1 MVSLEQINSGKT
13 IAVFGSSR
21 RDEDS
26 EHYREAYDLGRVLAR
41 AGYAVLSGGYNGS
54 MGAVSRGAD
63 EAGGRVIGI
72 TCAVFDPLPPN
83 AWLTEE
89 IKAPTM
95 LDRLAIMLDRSDGF
109 VAVRG
114 GIGTLSEVT
123 LAWSLL
129 QTRSQTG
136 KPLGAA
142 WCRLAGHRRC
152 ISRPQRPGR
161 LDCRVGAH
169 RPLTHGC
176 SPSPHCAPNT
186 SRPSAPGIAG
196 WGRRAIAMGQP
207 SVIDRV

>member
-1 MVSLEQINSGKT
+1 MNSAKT

-26 EHYREAYDLGRVLAR
+26 EYYREAYDLGRELAR
-41 AGYAVLSGGYNGS
+41 AGYAVLSGGYSGS
-54 MGAVSRGAD
+54 MGAVSRGAA
-63 EAGGRVIGI
+63 EAGGRVIGV

-136 KPLGAA
+136 KPLVLLGADWQA
-142 WCRLAGHRRC
+142 IVDAFRTHSDLGGSILALARVIHTTAEVLAAMAA
-152 ISRPQRPGR
+152 PPTPPGPP
-161 LDCRVGAH
+161 
-169 RPLTHGC
+169 PLG
-176 SPSPHCAPNT
+176 
-186 SRPSAPGIAG
+186 
-196 WGRRAIAMGQP
+196 
-207 SVIDRV
+207 